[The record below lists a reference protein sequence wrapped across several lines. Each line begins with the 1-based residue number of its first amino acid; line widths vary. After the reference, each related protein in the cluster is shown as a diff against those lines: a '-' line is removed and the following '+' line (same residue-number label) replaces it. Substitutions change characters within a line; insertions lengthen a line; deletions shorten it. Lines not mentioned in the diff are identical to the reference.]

1 MSVKASQPLTSFIQ
15 KILVGILVV
24 FFLLC
29 FMTACQSG
37 SGQATEEST
46 SELSTE
52 VGSIVSL
59 PATPTKNS
67 VIFTLTEEDS
77 EQSQTPDAEA
87 AFNCVPA
94 TTTGDAFGNIFI
106 PETQMCPIN
115 KADFTLGVL
124 ALYFTSCADASG
136 VESHCDPLSIHSVAE
151 RATLY
156 DGTQVSVTQIDLRVS
171 ELQNLFPA
179 DVTAFGDFSGFRAGG
194 LQVVTA
200 YIGHIFPDA
209 TSHPDEA
216 KAVAS
221 YLQGKAY
228 RVCTTPSES
237 VDSDTMLT
245 RCGQAEA
252 EEWDLLVDLDGD
264 GHFGFLDV
272 TLLSQGYGVESDTRP
287 ENYSQYRNHFLHQI
301 FPTDDV
307 AKLLS
312 TNETFYGTTG
322 YVAPIF
328 PFEDIAAIEENDDR
342 NLLVQIHQ
350 EGSLRFMDGGRA
362 AWEKGS
368 VAIPDDDAETP
379 GLYDPYFDLF
389 PFIKLPN
396 ASVIFVE
403 PSL

>member
-1 MSVKASQPLTSFIQ
+1 MSKANQPLTHLIQ
-15 KILVGILVV
+15 KILTGILIG
-24 FFLLC
+24 FSLLFLL
-29 FMTACQSG
+29 ASCQSG
-37 SGQATEEST
+37 SGQATEDAS
-46 SELSTE
+46 SELTTE

-67 VIFTLTEEDS
+67 VVFTLTEEDS
-77 EQSQTPDAEA
+77 ESSETPDAEA
-87 AFNCVPA
+87 AFNCVAA
-94 TTTGDAFGNIFI
+94 TMTGDAFGNQFL

-124 ALYFTSCADASG
+124 ALYFTSCTDTSG
-136 VESHCDPLSIHSVAE
+136 TESLCDPLSVSAVAE
-151 RATLY
+151 RATIY
-156 DGTQVSVTQIDLRVS
+156 NSTQVDLRVS
-171 ELQNLFPA
+171 ELENLFPA

-200 YIGHIFPDA
+200 YIGHVFPDA

-228 RVCTTPSES
+228 RVCTTPHTGLDTE
-237 VDSDTMLT
+237 TMLA
-245 RCGQAEA
+245 RCGQAQA
-252 EEWDLLVDLDGD
+252 QEWDLLVDLDSD

-272 TLLSQGYGVESDTRP
+272 SSLSQDYGVETDTRP
-287 ENYSQYRNHFLHQI
+287 EDYSQYQSHFWHQI
-301 FPTDDV
+301 FPTEDV

-312 TNETFYGTTG
+312 TNETFYGTAG

-342 NLLVQIHQ
+342 NVLVKIHQ

-362 AWEKGS
+362 AWENGS
-368 VAIPDDDAETP
+368 VVITDDDAETP
-379 GLYDPYFDLF
+379 GLYDPFFDLF

-396 ASVIFVE
+396 ASVFFVE
-403 PSL
+403 SSL